1 MSDVIKEDKDIA
13 ATRGRPKG
21 SADLTPRKK
30 RTDQSLT
37 VMPGDN
43 AKITLHNLEL
53 MKQPKVDTDDREQ
66 VENRIMWYFETCIS
80 NDIKPGVAG
89 LCLALGIS
97 RQAWQAWGAGKYREY
112 ADIVERSRQVMESI
126 MEQYML
132 SGKIN
137 PVTGI
142 FLMKNNFGYAD
153 KSEMVLTPNNTPF
166 GREPDM
172 AAIKQQY
179 LENTYGIMDDQPAI
193 TTESDDE

>member
-1 MSDVIKEDKDIA
+1 MSDVIKEDKDTA

-30 RTDQSLT
+30 RTDQSVT

-66 VENRIMWYFETCIS
+66 VENRIMWYFETCIN

-142 FLMKNNFGYAD
+142 FLLKNNFGYAD
-153 KSEMVLTPNNTPF
+153 KSEIVLTPNNSPL
-166 GREPDM
+166 GDQPDM
-172 AAIKQQY
+172 EALKQKY
-179 LENTYGIMDDQPAI
+179 LDATYNVDMDVEEGISVEP
-193 TTESDDE
+193 

>member
-1 MSDVIKEDKDIA
+1 MSDVANEGKQSMV
-13 ATRGRPKG
+13 TRGRPKG
-21 SADLTPRKK
+21 STDTSPRKQ
-30 RTDQSLT
+30 RTDLMAT
-37 VMPGDN
+37 VNPGDN

-53 MKQPKVDTDDREQ
+53 MQQPKVDTDDREQ
-66 VENRIMWYFETCIS
+66 IENRIMWYFETCIS

-132 SGKIN
+132 QGKIN

-142 FLMKNNFGYAD
+142 FLLKNNFGYAD
-153 KSEMVLTPNNTPF
+153 KSEVVLTPNNNPL
-166 GREPDM
+166 GSQPDTE
-172 AAIKQQY
+172 ALKHKY
-179 LENTYGIMDDQPAI
+179 LDNVYGVIDDVS
-193 TTESDDE
+193 EYEGGN

>member
-1 MSDVIKEDKDIA
+1 MSDIINADKETVI
-13 ATRGRPKG
+13 TRGRPKG
-21 SADLTPRKK
+21 STDLTPRKK
-30 RTDQSLT
+30 RTDHDVN

-53 MKQPKVDTDDREQ
+53 MKQPEVDTSDRVQ
-66 VENRIMWYFETCIS
+66 VENRIMWYFETCIN

-142 FLMKNNFGYAD
+142 FLLKNNFGYAD
-153 KSEMVLTPNNTPF
+153 KSEVVLTPNASPLGDRTDT
-166 GREPDM
+166 E
-172 AAIKQQY
+172 ALKQKY
-179 LENTYGIMDDQPAI
+179 LNNVYGMDLCGD
-193 TTESDDE
+193 ESDTAENL